1 MVYLFLP
8 IYFFILI
15 WDPLSLQDDR
25 ATIEIV
31 STLMF
36 LHFVLVCMGLIQSG
50 ITIFSFNV
58 FVI

>member
-8 IYFFILI
+8 IYFLILI

-31 STLMF
+31 ST
-36 LHFVLVCMGLIQSG
+36 
-50 ITIFSFNV
+50 
-58 FVI
+58 